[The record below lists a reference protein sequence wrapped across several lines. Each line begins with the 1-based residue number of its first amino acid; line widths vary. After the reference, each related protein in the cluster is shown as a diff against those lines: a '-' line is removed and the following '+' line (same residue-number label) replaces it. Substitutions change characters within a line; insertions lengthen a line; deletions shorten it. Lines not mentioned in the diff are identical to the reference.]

1 MAVAIRLLS
10 AAHLTL
16 RLSEKML
23 SVTVTP
29 GYSLTQMDALV
40 QPSPV
45 KRLFFLIV
53 LVLVLKLENASEY
66 GSAKRYAK

>member
-10 AAHLTL
+10 AAHPTP

-23 SVTVTP
+23 SVTVTL

-53 LVLVLKLENASEY
+53 LVLVLKLENATEY
-66 GSAKRYAK
+66 SSAKRYA

>member
-1 MAVAIRLLS
+1 MRLLS
-10 AAHLTL
+10 AAHPTP

-45 KRLFFLIV
+45 KTLFFLIV
-53 LVLVLKLENASEY
+53 LVSVLKLENTSEY
-66 GSAKRYAK
+66 GSCEYICEE